1 MRLCSKTE
9 PETETMLELTDARCC
24 SISRLPRES
33 TKEQNSWAMTLSKRY
48 SEVSMNKLQTE
59 ITELVNSFN

>member
-1 MRLCSKTE
+1 
-9 PETETMLELTDARCC
+9 MLELTDARCC